1 MAITFS
7 IPDTEIFMTTGQAEV
22 LCQDLVNACREFE
35 DEFSMMGN
43 DHIVDAEGKAN
54 LGGGTATEIVLTL
67 RNPWTIQFEDEGSE
81 HVSVRGGSLIALDGV
96 GAARPVSTNP
106 SLTINQA
113 ASGTLISGGGGE
125 PDWDTLL
132 DLVDG
137 VESGLT
143 LREALRVVVAA
154 NAGKL
159 SGADTLNVKIRDT
172 NDTKDRIDAVVD
184 EDGNRTSVTLDTS
197 D

>member
-7 IPDTEIFMTTGQAEV
+7 IPDTEIFMTTGQVEV
-22 LCQDLVNACREFE
+22 LCQDLLNACREFE
-35 DEFSMMGN
+35 DDFVMMGN
-43 DHIVDAEGKAN
+43 DYLVDAEGKAN
-54 LGGGTATEIVLTL
+54 LGGGVATEIVLTL
-67 RNPWTIQFEDEGSE
+67 RDPWTIRFEDEGSE

-96 GAARPVSTNP
+96 GAARSVSTNP

-113 ASGTLISGGGGE
+113 TSGTLISGGGGD
-125 PDWDTLL
+125 PDWDALL
-132 DLVDG
+132 DLIDG

-143 LREALRVVVAA
+143 LREALRVIVAA

-159 SGADTLNVKIRDT
+159 SGADTLSVTIRDT
-172 NDTKDRIDAVVD
+172 NDTKDRITAVVD
-184 EDGNRTSVTLDTS
+184 EDGNRTSVTLDSS